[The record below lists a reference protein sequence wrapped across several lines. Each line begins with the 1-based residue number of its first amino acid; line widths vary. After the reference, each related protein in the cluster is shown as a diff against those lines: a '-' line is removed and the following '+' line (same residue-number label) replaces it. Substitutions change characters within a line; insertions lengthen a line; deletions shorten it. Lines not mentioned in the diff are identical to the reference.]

1 MQILPKTIINK
12 KKLQKSGNYEIMAAS
27 QKRLKGYKNKKIIYI
42 YYKKIK
48 KNDILN
54 TNKINNL

>member
-1 MQILPKTIINK
+1 MQIFPKTIINK

-48 KNDILN
+48 KKLN